1 MSYNICSFFDSTYLK
16 TKEQSGLSDQEEIQF
31 IKSFVLQAVEYRFK
45 LVMIRSIHIPFV
57 KGIIANNNSNVLVG
71 TVIDFP
77 NGDSSTES
85 KLDEITKA
93 INLGADDIDVV
104 INYEL
109 FKKGDYDY
117 IINQVNECTALCLSN
132 YKTIKWII
140 ESAALSDNDII
151 DICQLI
157 RDVVL
162 NNFGQ
167 ENARNIFVKSSTGFY
182 VSPQSAP
189 NGATVSD
196 IKLMLDN
203 SSPLPVKASG
213 GIRNFKDFKT
223 MVDLGVKRIGTSSA
237 FAILQG
243 KQSNSNY

>member
-57 KGIIANNNSNVLVG
+57 KELIANNNSNVLVG

-237 FAILQG
+237 FAILKG

>member
-57 KGIIANNNSNVLVG
+57 KEIISNNNSNVLVG

-93 INLGADDIDVV
+93 INLGADEIDVV

-109 FKKGDYDY
+109 FKKGDYDS